1 MVRELFGCFLAYLWK
16 VKSNTVIPYN
26 HWDFVYEH
34 GRSKQQKNWGCTRDY
49 CASYMFL
56 VVLKIFLNCSTNSEV
71 KPALRLL
78 ALRVLQRRCYCNQR
92 WMLKS
97 LCGSIKT
104 SIKLNKIH
112 IFTVCDPCL
121 IPKSKLKKHS
131 VVMLLLQ
138 RIHFTKNLNNII
150 FSQRNVL
157 RILYSLLKAKTIVAT
172 LRGGL
177 GCDWPASFK

>member
-1 MVRELFGCFLAYLWK
+1 MNMDDQSNKKTEGVLETIVLVICFLLSS
-16 VKSNTVIPYN
+16 KSFWIVLSIVSLSL
-26 HWDFVYEH
+26 HWDY
-34 GRSKQQKNWGCTRDY
+34 
-49 CASYMFL
+49 
-56 VVLKIFLNCSTNSEV
+56 
-71 KPALRLL
+71 LRY
-78 ALRVLQRRCYCNQR
+78 VFYHRRCYCNQR

-112 IFTVCDPCL
+112 IFKVCDPCL

-138 RIHFTKNLNNII
+138 RIHFTKNPNNII

-172 LRGGL
+172 LRSGL

>member
-16 VKSNTVIPYN
+16 VKSNTVIPYTETSFMN
-26 HWDFVYEH
+26 MDDQSNKKTEGVLETIVLVICFLLSSKSFWIVLSIVSLSLHWDY
-34 GRSKQQKNWGCTRDY
+34 
-49 CASYMFL
+49 
-56 VVLKIFLNCSTNSEV
+56 
-71 KPALRLL
+71 LRY
-78 ALRVLQRRCYCNQR
+78 VFYHRRCYCNQR

-112 IFTVCDPCL
+112 IFKVCDPCL

-138 RIHFTKNLNNII
+138 RIHFTKNPNNI

-177 GCDWPASFK
+177 GCVWPASFK

>member
-16 VKSNTVIPYN
+16 VKSNTVIPYTETSFMN
-26 HWDFVYEH
+26 MDDQSNKKTEGVLETIVLVICFLLSSKSFWIVLSIVSLSLHWDY
-34 GRSKQQKNWGCTRDY
+34 
-49 CASYMFL
+49 
-56 VVLKIFLNCSTNSEV
+56 
-71 KPALRLL
+71 LRY
-78 ALRVLQRRCYCNQR
+78 VFYHRRCYCNQR

-112 IFTVCDPCL
+112 IFKVCDPCL

-138 RIHFTKNLNNII
+138 RIHFTKNPNNV

-177 GCDWPASFK
+177 GCVWPASFK